1 MANHQTDAHEVRPY
15 IGFIVGS
22 CLARDCFL
30 RRPGRTHTRCVPI
43 SKASPRKKRH
53 APKGVALAG
62 QLDSPQAALGST
74 AMSAAVTIAET
85 GTAEALTMA
94 GTTLAVGVTGGVA
107 GLLRTP
113 GTFTTLR
120 AARYCA

>member
-1 MANHQTDAHEVRPY
+1 
-15 IGFIVGS
+15 
-22 CLARDCFL
+22 
-30 RRPGRTHTRCVPI
+30 
-43 SKASPRKKRH
+43 
-53 APKGVALAG
+53 
-62 QLDSPQAALGST
+62 
-74 AMSAAVTIAET
+74 MSAAVTIAET